1 MTFKTQL
8 RELLI
13 ERGLKQA
20 DLCHM
25 TNIPSSQ
32 ISNYITGK
40 TSPSLDN
47 AKIIAEKLNVTL
59 DELVGRKVE
68 TKTTAEP
75 TQTIECTADE
85 AELIRMFRAL
95 DGGGKRRTL
104 RQLRGEY
111 EDAIAD
117 FGEESRNV
125 T

>member
-8 RELLI
+8 RELLT

-25 TNIPSSQ
+25 TKIPSSQ

-47 AKIIAEKLNVTL
+47 ARIIAEKLGVTL

-68 TKTTAEP
+68 AKTTEP

-85 AELIRMFRAL
+85 AEMIRKFREL
-95 DGGGKRRTL
+95 DERGKRNVRRTL
-104 RQLRGEY
+104 NAEY
-111 EDAIAD
+111 EEAIAD
-117 FGEESRNV
+117 FGEETRNV

>member
-47 AKIIAEKLNVTL
+47 AKIIAEKLDVTL
-59 DELVGRKVE
+59 DELVGRTVK
-68 TKTTAEP
+68 TKAQTT
-75 TQTIECTADE
+75 TIDVTEDE
-85 AELIRMFRAL
+85 AEIIRMYRAL

-117 FGEESRNV
+117 FGEELRNA

>member
-1 MTFKTQL
+1 MAFKTQL
-8 RELLI
+8 RELLK

-47 AKIIAEKLNVTL
+47 AKIIAENLGVTL

-68 TKTTAEP
+68 AKIPTP
-75 TQTIECTADE
+75 TQTLEVTADE
-85 AELIRMFRAL
+85 AELIRMFRVL
-95 DGGGKRRTL
+95 DSGGKRRTL
-104 RQLRGEY
+104 RHLRGEY

-117 FGEESRNV
+117 FGEESQNV
-125 T
+125 M

>member
-47 AKIIAEKLNVTL
+47 AKIIAEKLDVTL
-59 DELVGRKVE
+59 DELVGRTVK
-68 TKTTAEP
+68 TKAQTTSIDVTE
-75 TQTIECTADE
+75 DE
-85 AELIRMFRAL
+85 AEIIRMYRAL

-117 FGEESRNV
+117 FGEESRNAI
-125 T
+125 

>member
-1 MTFKTQL
+1 
-8 RELLI
+8 
-13 ERGLKQA
+13 
-20 DLCHM
+20 M

-47 AKIIAEKLNVTL
+47 AKIIAEKLDVTL
-59 DELVGRKVE
+59 DELVGRTVK
-68 TKTTAEP
+68 TKAQTT
-75 TQTIECTADE
+75 TIDVTEDE
-85 AELIRMFRAL
+85 AEIIRMYRAL

-117 FGEESRNV
+117 FGEELRNA

>member
-8 RELLI
+8 KELLT

-25 TNIPSSQ
+25 TKIPSSQ
-32 ISNYITGK
+32 ISNYIAGK

-47 AKIIAEKLNVTL
+47 ARIIAEKLGVTL

-68 TKTTAEP
+68 AKTTEP

-85 AELIRMFRAL
+85 AEMIRKFHAL
-95 DGGGKRRTL
+95 NEHTKRL
-104 RQLRGEY
+104 VRQIINIEY
-111 EDAIAD
+111 ENATVD
-117 FGEESRNV
+117 FGEESRNA